1 MKAVIQRLLDSDDS
15 AYKISKATGVYSSV
29 IQRLRLGEPTL

>member
-15 AYKISKATGVYSSV
+15 AYKMSKATGVYSSV